1 MKTKHLFI
9 AAIVAILTMT
19 SCSMFGGGDGSRF
32 TYAPW
37 PDLSAHFD
45 LSKIETMEGS
55 NILKF
60 NTAAITAG
68 RVPMTSDRLDNG
80 EYNATVLGRSV
91 VLRSN
96 PVVSAYTKITNIN
109 TGDKLTVTRNCGYQ
123 NGHYWSYVYVN
134 TGRAAGYQGFVC
146 TDFIVGSEQ
155 YEMIDQYVIRSGSNL
170 SIYYTDSKKLHA
182 IADVLIKFQADKRH
196 PNLNVSLL
204 NEYPF
209 GHQSIVVY
217 QIRDYGMQN
226 NNCMLA
232 IVQFTQNS
240 NDFVVLGVVPGNTIN
255 SIQPIGGSYDVY
267 FN

>member
-1 MKTKHLFI
+1 MKTRHLFF
-9 AAIVAILTMT
+9 AALVVILSMT
-19 SCSMFGGGDGSRF
+19 SCLPGGGEPKF
-32 TYAPW
+32 KYAPW
-37 PDLSAHFD
+37 PDLNAHFD
-45 LSKIETMEGS
+45 LSKIEEMEGS

-60 NTAAITAG
+60 NTAAITAN
-68 RVPMTSDRLDNG
+68 RLPLTSSRISNG
-80 EYNATVLGRSV
+80 EYNATVVGRSV
-91 VLRSN
+91 VLRSQ
-96 PVVSAYTKITNIN
+96 PIVAGYSKITNVN

-134 TGRAAGYQGFVC
+134 TGRAAGAQGFVC
-146 TDFIVGSEQ
+146 TDYIVASEQ
-155 YEMIDQYVIRSGSNL
+155 FEMIDQYIIRSGSNL
-170 SIYYTDSKKLHA
+170 SVYYTDSKKLHA

-196 PNLNVSLL
+196 PNLGVSLL

-232 IVQFTQNS
+232 IVQFTQGS

-267 FN
+267 FY